1 MLTQPRLL
9 PTTYIPIWPVTVLP
23 SEVKRQQ
30 RLEARQRNQVRR
42 AREEALRAL
51 QMPLL
56 DTGIV
61 AYVEDRSA
69 INASV
74 DLDGPDVVG
83 VGPEIDDPI
92 DWTNEG
98 ILQLHSVL
106 LEESLKALGAKG
118 NPDEKMEILEWIF
131 EPDYVGEF
139 VKQTANG
146 PRKVFV
152 FNDQIPFSFAFCC
165 KVQGHDPSAY
175 RAFLRRNIPAVAGYF
190 LHVAGEDVPLLQ
202 DALRKYH
209 NPF

>member
-9 PTTYIPIWPVTVLP
+9 PTTYIPIWPVAVLP
-23 SEVKRQQ
+23 REVKRQQ

-56 DTGIV
+56 DPGIV

-69 INASV
+69 IEAVV

-131 EPDYVGEF
+131 EPDYVGEI

-202 DALRKYH
+202 DALRRYH